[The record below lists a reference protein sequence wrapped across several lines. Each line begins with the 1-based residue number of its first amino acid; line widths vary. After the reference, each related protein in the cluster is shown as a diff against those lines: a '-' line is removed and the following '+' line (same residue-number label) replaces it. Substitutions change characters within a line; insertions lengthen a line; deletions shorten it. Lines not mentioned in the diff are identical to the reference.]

1 MKRLTT
7 LVIALS
13 LSAPC
18 VAEQICRY
26 EDADGKV
33 TYATAAVKGARKTR
47 CFDQYK
53 PPAPPPRPA
62 SAASP
67 ASSPKSASATEA
79 SFPKVDAPT
88 QKRRDDDRRR
98 ILEQELAEERDLL
111 DKAKRALADAE
122 RAPADPLSPESRN
135 SAVRNARDAL
145 SGHERNVSA
154 IEKEISR
161 LR

>member
-1 MKRLTT
+1 MKRPST
-7 LVIALS
+7 LVIALF

-18 VAEQICRY
+18 AAEQICRY

-33 TYATAAVKGARKTR
+33 TYSTAAVKGARKTR

-53 PPAPPPRPA
+53 PPAPPPR
-62 SAASP
+62 AAAAAAP
-67 ASSPKSASATEA
+67 GSSPKSASAAEA

-98 ILEQELAEERDLL
+98 ILEQELAEERDML

-122 RAPADPLSPESRN
+122 RAPADPLAPESRN
-135 SAVRNARDAL
+135 TALRSTRDAL
-145 SGHERNVSA
+145 TGHERNISA
-154 IEKEISR
+154 IEKELSR

>member
-1 MKRLTT
+1 MRRPTT
-7 LVIALS
+7 FVISLLLS
-13 LSAPC
+13 TPC
-18 VAEQICRY
+18 AAEQICRY

-33 TYATAAVKGARKTR
+33 TYSTAAVKGARKTR

-53 PPAPPPRPA
+53 PPAPPPR
-62 SAASP
+62 AAAAP
-67 ASSPKSASATEA
+67 GSSPKSASAAEA

-98 ILEQELAEERDLL
+98 ILEQELAEERDML

-122 RAPADPLSPESRN
+122 RVPADPLAPESRN
-135 SAVRNARDAL
+135 TALRSARDAL
-145 SGHERNVSA
+145 TGHERNISA
-154 IEKEISR
+154 IEKELSR